1 MFLRESKY
9 SKQTIHLLGTSIL
22 ITLIQLLFIKVTF
35 CWHVLFHLA
44 DILRGRKLYH
54 YNIIWQIFWKGKKL
68 YCEFPI
74 FQINPFVKSLYIPY
88 SFEKCT
94 GISEIQNDIMIHNR
108 YNIHTIILR
117 RQAIKML
124 VNQALRGKGA
134 WDRGG
139 KKYMIII
146 KLISI

>member
-74 FQINPFVKSLYIPY
+74 FQINPFVKSLYIFIWKMY
-88 SFEKCT
+88 RN
-94 GISEIQNDIMIHNR
+94 IRNSEWYYDR